1 MIKIFADTTA
11 CFSLEKAKA
20 LGLVYL
26 PQIIVFGEKT
36 YRDDTELDTAQFI
49 SLLKSSASLPKTAAP
64 PPALYE
70 PYLKEYATEGNT
82 VIIICPSGAQS
93 GTVRSATVAAQ
104 DFPDADIRVFDSR
117 SIGSGL
123 ANMVLKALEWVNE
136 GLDADTV
143 MARLESMSQRE
154 DNYFVVDTLEYLHK
168 GGRIGS
174 AQALV
179 GGLLQVKPILTN
191 RGGTAAPVESQ
202 RTHKR
207 AMARIKEIVFE
218 KCPPTPDSMLGVMH
232 GDAEEIA
239 NSLAEELKTH
249 FGFDKVPVYNLPPA
263 FLVHAGPGVIGIS
276 FFNKE

>member
-11 CFSLEKAKA
+11 CFSLEKAES

-36 YRDDTELDTAQFI
+36 YRDDTELDTTQFI
-49 SLLKSSASLPKTAAP
+49 NLLKSSSALPKTAAP

-70 PYLKEYATEGNT
+70 PFYKEYAKDGNT
-82 VIIICPSGAQS
+82 VIVICPSGSQS

-104 DFPDADIRVFDSR
+104 EFPGADIRVFDSR
-117 SIGSGL
+117 SIGAGL
-123 ANMVLKALEWVNE
+123 ANMVLKALQWVEE
-136 GLDADTV
+136 GMDADAI
-143 MARLESMSQRE
+143 MNQLESMSQRE

-191 RGGTAAPVESQ
+191 RGGSAAPVESQ
-202 RTHKR
+202 RTQKR
-207 AMARIKEIVFE
+207 ALARLKELVFE
-218 KCPPTPDSMLGVMH
+218 KCPSNGDSMLAVMH
-232 GDAEEIA
+232 GDAEELA
-239 NSLAEELKTH
+239 NSIAEELKTH
-249 FGFDKVPVYNLPPA
+249 FGFENVPVYHLPPA
-263 FLVHAGPGVIGIS
+263 FLVHAGPGVIGVS
-276 FFNKE
+276 FFSKK